1 MNSLLD
7 DGRLLPLVED
17 FYTLQGEGFHTGRAA
32 YFIRLGGCDIGCSW
46 CDSKCTWNPSLF
58 PPVPVSDIIA
68 RAVSYPA
75 RAVVITGGEPLT
87 YPLGPLCKGLKE
99 AGDISIFL
107 ETSGAK
113 PLSGQPDWIC
123 LSPKQNHPPLP
134 GIYSLANELK
144 VIVTGPLDM
153 EWAEFNRKKV
163 NPECHL
169 FLQPEWSRRE
179 SVMPHIVSYIK
190 ANPEW
195 RISIQT
201 HKYINIP

>member
-1 MNSLLD
+1 M
-7 DGRLLPLVED
+7 
-17 FYTLQGEGFHTGRAA
+17 
-32 YFIRLGGCDIGCSW
+32 
-46 CDSKCTWNPSLF
+46 
-58 PPVPVSDIIA
+58 
-68 RAVSYPA
+68 
-75 RAVVITGGEPLT
+75 
-87 YPLGPLCKGLKE
+87 
-99 AGDISIFL
+99 
-107 ETSGAK
+107 
-113 PLSGQPDWIC
+113 SGQPDWIC